1 MVEVEIKAH
10 ASEGI
15 KEFFDARYGTG
26 REVHKHDHYFRR
38 PGERIQALRI
48 RSYNGIVELTTKKT
62 GVISGSENNEEYDF
76 RALPDQLDA
85 ALLFFRALGYEDF
98 FIKKKDGYE
107 WTVERAHI
115 ELLSVNTLGWFLEI
129 EILLPFDSDEE
140 KREEAREEILS
151 IMASAGIG
159 EDDFESRSYRD
170 MILEKE
176 GGIQS

>member
-62 GVISGSENNEEYDF
+62 GVISGSENNEEY
-76 RALPDQLDA
+76 R
-85 ALLFFRALGYEDF
+85 YEGCYSNRN
-98 FIKKKDGYE
+98 I
-107 WTVERAHI
+107 
-115 ELLSVNTLGWFLEI
+115 
-129 EILLPFDSDEE
+129 
-140 KREEAREEILS
+140 
-151 IMASAGIG
+151 ASCNS
-159 EDDFESRSYRD
+159 FYPP
-170 MILEKE
+170 
-176 GGIQS
+176 